1 MDISRHLEERAWAF
15 KALDELQAFLEDAD
29 FEGGVP
35 EERTLIERK
44 RKELREGKYRV
55 VFLGAFN
62 VGKSALINAFLGDEY
77 LPTILEECTTKI
89 AHISRGDLMTAVLN
103 LHHKSTNDDLAALRL
118 LIEHAGIDA
127 AVSEVEGRCEINVT
141 FANPHARDLLCVLR
155 PLTTVNAEEEFPQ
168 LRTLRQKFDEVFI
181 SLPNPFLPDDVALV
195 DSPGVHSISETNTRI
210 ANEIIPHSHVV
221 VCLIDSQS
229 AGNEQ
234 NREFVEQIVSHRHR
248 KLFFVINKSDQLNLE
263 EIDPEG
269 YRGPAKDLFRSLDG
283 VVNRPE
289 TFFVSSLYG
298 LVGAQLSTGK
308 ITLGDLDNNR
318 KIKIPMAMQREF
330 LMDDRPTARVAA
342 HLVEQSNIDRLR
354 TRLIEY
360 LYKENREGAVLESV
374 CRFLDNRAWAY
385 SRPLQTKLEMA
396 RDVPRLAQLDRNQ
409 ARLADQLADIRIRAE
424 RATALYGVMSGG
436 GEFDGASYMGY
447 EALATRMFSEIEL
460 EKNVMLP
467 VRQWLAVRKN
477 VKDARRKKFAP
488 VRERLEQAMDSY
500 LDRVRGELNRAITA
514 AEQATLAEM
523 GGLGS
528 GVSADAPVE
537 VQRGDV
543 GPVRAGLAGSYIGY
557 GFLGLII
564 GGAIGAA
571 VGAGGVIPPLPNLA
585 MLPPQLADAVGAVM
599 TMVAPYVPQAV
610 VVGAAAGKL
619 AGLVL
624 ALVLRAATATRV
636 RRNRLAALCLDRTR
650 QLLARSE
657 GKPVTP
663 PVLDQL
669 KNGLAARRDQFG
681 ESVRAVFA
689 GKIADLTRE
698 IRVIQEEA
706 EALREKQR
714 QTIARLEP
722 KLEALA
728 GLRNKAANIAEANA
742 PVGAVFQ
749 PAPSRA
755 QASA

>member
-1 MDISRHLEERAWAF
+1 MDIGRHLEERAWAF

-44 RKELREGKYRV
+44 RKELQEGKYRV

-103 LHHKSTNDDLAALRL
+103 LHAKATHDDLAALRL
-118 LIEHAGIDA
+118 LIENAGIDA
-127 AVSEVEGRCEINVT
+127 AVSEVEGRCEINIS
-141 FANPHARDLLCVLR
+141 FANPHARDLLRVLR
-155 PLTTVNAEEEFPQ
+155 TLTTVNAEEDFPQ
-168 LRTLRQKFDEVFI
+168 LRALREKFDEVFI

-195 DSPGVHSISETNTRI
+195 DSPGVHSISETNSRI

-234 NREFVEQIVSHRHR
+234 NRDFVEQIVSHRHR
-248 KLFFVINKSDQLNLE
+248 KLFFVINKSDQLNFE

-283 VVNRPE
+283 VIKRPE
-289 TFFVSSLYG
+289 MFFVSSLYG
-298 LVGAQLSTGK
+298 LVGAQLSSGK
-308 ITLGDLDNNR
+308 ITLSDIDNNR

-330 LMDDRPTARVAA
+330 LADDRPTARVAA
-342 HLVEQSNIDRLR
+342 HLLEQSNVDRLR
-354 TRLIEY
+354 TRLLEY
-360 LYKENREGAVLESV
+360 LYKENREGAILESV

-385 SRPLQTKLEMA
+385 SRPIETKLEMA
-396 RDVPRLAQLDRNQ
+396 RDIPRLAELDRTQ

-424 RATALYGVMSGG
+424 RATAMYGVMSGG
-436 GEFDGASYMGY
+436 GEFDGSAYTGY
-447 EALATRMFSEIEL
+447 EALATKLFSEVEL
-460 EKNVMLP
+460 EKNVMQP
-467 VRQWLAVRKN
+467 VRQWLASRKN
-477 VKDARRKKFAP
+477 VKDARNKKFAP
-488 VRERLEQAMDSY
+488 VREKFEQAMDAY
-500 LDRVRGELNRAITA
+500 LDRVREEVNRAIAA
-514 AEQATLAEM
+514 AEQSALAEM
-523 GGLGS
+523 GGLSS
-528 GVSADAPVE
+528 GVCADAPVE
-537 VQRGDV
+537 VQRGEV
-543 GPVRAGLAGSYIGY
+543 GPVRARLAASYIGY
-557 GFLGLII
+557 GFLGLVI
-564 GGAIGAA
+564 GGGIGAA
-571 VGAGGVIPPLPNLA
+571 VGAASLIPPLPDLA
-585 MLPPQLADAVGAVM
+585 MLSPQIADAVAAVM
-599 TMVAPYVPQAV
+599 TAAAPYVPQAV
-610 VVGAAAGKL
+610 VVGAAGGAL
-619 AGLVL
+619 AGLLL
-624 ALVLRAATATRV
+624 ALFLRAATATRV

-650 QLLARSE
+650 QLLARNE
-657 GKPVTP
+657 GKPATT

-669 KNGLAARRDQFG
+669 KKALAARRDQFG
-681 ESVRAVFA
+681 EAVRTVFA

-706 EALREKQR
+706 EALREKRR

-742 PVGAVFQ
+742 PK
-749 PAPSRA
+749 
-755 QASA
+755 ASV

>member
-44 RKELREGKYRV
+44 RKELLEGKYRV

-103 LHHKSTNDDLAALRL
+103 LHHKSTDDDLAALRL
-118 LIEHAGIDA
+118 VIDHAGIEAD
-127 AVSEVEGRCEINVT
+127 VSEVEGRSEINIT
-141 FANPHARDLLCVLR
+141 FANPHARDLLRVLR

-168 LRTLRQKFDEVFI
+168 LRALRQKFDEVFI
-181 SLPNPFLPDDVALV
+181 SLPNEFLPDDVALV

-234 NREFVEQIVSHRHR
+234 NRDFVEQIVSHRHR
-248 KLFFVINKSDQLNLE
+248 KLFFVINKSDQLNFE
-263 EIDPEG
+263 EIDLQG

-283 VVNRPE
+283 VVHRPE

-298 LVGAQLSTGK
+298 LVGAQLSSGK
-308 ITLGDLDNNR
+308 ITLSDIDNNR
-318 KIKIPMAMQREF
+318 KIKIPMSMQREF
-330 LMDDRPTARVAA
+330 LMDDRPTARVAT
-342 HLVEQSNIDRLR
+342 HLIEQSNIDRLR
-354 TRLIEY
+354 TRLLEY

-385 SRPLQTKLEMA
+385 LRPLETKLELA
-396 RDVPRLAQLDRNQ
+396 RDNPRLTHLDRTQ

-424 RATALYGVMSGG
+424 RATAMYGVMSGG
-436 GEFDGASYMGY
+436 GEFDGASYTGY
-447 EALATRMFSEIEL
+447 EALVTKVFSEIEL
-460 EKNVMLP
+460 EKNVMQP
-467 VRQWLAVRKN
+467 VRLWLASRKN
-477 VKDARRKKFAP
+477 VKDARRKNFAP
-488 VRERLEQAMDSY
+488 IREKLELAMDAY
-500 LDRVRGELNRAITA
+500 LDRVRGELNRAIAA
-514 AEQATLAEM
+514 AEQSTLAQM
-523 GGLGS
+523 GPLGAGIS
-528 GVSADAPVE
+528 GDAPVE
-537 VQRGDV
+537 VKRGEV
-543 GPVRAGLAGSYIGY
+543 GPVRARLAGSYIGY
-557 GFLGLII
+557 GILGLLV
-564 GGAIGAA
+564 GGGLGAA
-571 VGAGGVIPPLPNLA
+571 AGAAGFIPPLPELA
-585 MLPPQLADAVGAVM
+585 MLPPQIADAVGAVM
-599 TMVAPYVPQAV
+599 NMTAPYAPQAV

-619 AGLVL
+619 AGLAL
-624 ALVLRAATATRV
+624 ALLLRAATATRV

-650 QLLARSE
+650 QLLARTE
-657 GKPVTP
+657 GKPAVP

-669 KNGLAARRDQFG
+669 KNGLAVRRDQFG

-689 GKIADLTRE
+689 DKISGLTRE

-706 EALREKQR
+706 EALREKRR

-722 KLEALA
+722 KIEALA

-742 PVGAVFQ
+742 PKVAV
-749 PAPSRA
+749 
-755 QASA
+755 

>member
-44 RKELREGKYRV
+44 RKELLEGKYRV

-103 LHHKSTNDDLAALRL
+103 LHHKSTDDDLAALRL
-118 LIEHAGIDA
+118 VIDRAGIEAD
-127 AVSEVEGRCEINVT
+127 VSELEGRSEINIT
-141 FANPHARDLLCVLR
+141 FANPHARDLLRVLR

-168 LRTLRQKFDEVFI
+168 LRALRQKFDEVFI
-181 SLPNPFLPDDVALV
+181 SLPNEFLPDDVALV

-234 NREFVEQIVSHRHR
+234 NRDFVEQIVSHRHR
-248 KLFFVINKSDQLNLE
+248 KLFFVINKSDQLNFE
-263 EIDPEG
+263 EIDPQG
-269 YRGPAKDLFRSLDG
+269 HRGPAKDLFRSLDG
-283 VVNRPE
+283 VIKRPE
-289 TFFVSSLYG
+289 MFFVSSLYG
-298 LVGAQLSTGK
+298 LVGAQLSSGK
-308 ITLGDLDNNR
+308 ITLSDIDNNR

-330 LMDDRPTARVAA
+330 LMDDRPTARVAT
-342 HLVEQSNIDRLR
+342 HLIEQSNIDRLR
-354 TRLIEY
+354 TRLLEY

-385 SRPLQTKLEMA
+385 LRPLETKLELA
-396 RDVPRLAQLDRNQ
+396 RDNPRLAQLDRTQ

-424 RATALYGVMSGG
+424 RATAMYGVMSGG
-436 GEFDGASYMGY
+436 GEFDGASYSGY
-447 EALATRMFSEIEL
+447 EALATKMFSEIEL
-460 EKNVMLP
+460 EKNVMQP
-467 VRQWLAVRKN
+467 VRQWLTSRKN

-488 VRERLEQAMDSY
+488 IREKLEFAMDAY
-500 LDRVRGELNRAITA
+500 LDRVRGELNKAIAA
-514 AEQATLAEM
+514 AERSTLAEM
-523 GGLGS
+523 GPVGAGI
-528 GVSADAPVE
+528 SADAPVE
-537 VQRGDV
+537 VQRGEV
-543 GPVRAGLAGSYIGY
+543 GPIRARLAGSYIGY
-557 GFLGLII
+557 GLLGLVV
-564 GGAIGAA
+564 GGGLGAA
-571 VGAGGVIPPLPNLA
+571 AGAAGFIPPLPELA
-585 MLPPQLADAVGAVM
+585 MLPPQISDAIGAVM
-599 TMVAPYVPQAV
+599 NMAAPYAPQAV
-610 VVGAAAGKL
+610 VVGAAAGTL

-657 GKPVTP
+657 GNAAAA

-669 KNGLAARRDQFG
+669 KNGLAACRDQFG
-681 ESVRAVFA
+681 ECVRAVFA

-706 EALREKQR
+706 ETLREKQR

-722 KLEALA
+722 KIEALA
-728 GLRNKAANIAEANA
+728 DLRKKAADIAEVNA
-742 PVGAVFQ
+742 PKVA
-749 PAPSRA
+749 AA
-755 QASA
+755 